1 MVNGRGNSLCF
12 SFSLSLSLLTSTS
25 PHHSKLKPTTQKLQ
39 WWSVRG
45 GLRLRLLYNLV
56 YVVLSTSRPHDA
68 LQWDSKFVLTSDEHK
83 WFSDSPLTHPSLWSG
98 WSLLS
103 RSCRICRH
111 RCRCHTGLLL
121 QRNRWCC
128 HSRFSAGG
136 RARKQKDSKSYK
148 NVKKKLIGMNEFVNV
163 DCKMSLQTCMLLI
176 CLHNAKR

>member
-1 MVNGRGNSLCF
+1 M
-12 SFSLSLSLLTSTS
+12 
-25 PHHSKLKPTTQKLQ
+25 
-39 WWSVRG
+39 
-45 GLRLRLLYNLV
+45 
-56 YVVLSTSRPHDA
+56 LSTSRPDDA

-111 RCRCHTGLLL
+111 HCRRRTGLLL

-128 HSRFSAGG
+128 HSRFSAEG
-136 RARKQKDSKSYK
+136 RVRKQKDSKSYK
-148 NVKKKLIGMNEFVNV
+148 NVKKKFIGMNEFVHV

-176 CLHNAKR
+176 CLHNTKRSSSHSSKTKPNTPKFVGSNGLYLVDTVSSIDYFIY